1 MTLLATQYL
10 TIHPKRT
17 RDATMFHLPAGRF
30 VAAQEDDVTGLWDV
44 RVDVG
49 HDSPGV
55 LVEQG
60 LTRAAAERAAHA
72 ARLVHLAALDAGV
85 TL

>member
-1 MTLLATQYL
+1 
-10 TIHPKRT
+10 
-17 RDATMFHLPAGRF
+17 MFHLPGGRF
-30 VAAQEDDVTGLWDV
+30 VVAQQDDVTGAWDV

-49 HDSPGV
+49 HDAPGV

-85 TL
+85 A